1 MWSCLDN
8 QEVGLEAAILER
20 VRNSSLVKWFCADNV
35 AGKGIVFTS
44 NNVIDYAEGGVV
56 SKELVHSNAGSVT
69 LFSFDAGQGLSEH
82 TAPFDAFIQVVDGKM
97 ELTVENIKHVISA
110 GESFIIPSGAPHS
123 VNAPERFKMI
133 ITMIRG

>member
-1 MWSCLDN
+1 MAKV
-8 QEVGLEAAILER
+8 E
-20 VRNSSLVKWFCADNV
+20 
-35 AGKGIVFTS
+35 KGIVFTS

-56 SKELVHSNAGSVT
+56 SKELVHSNT

-97 ELTVENIKHVISA
+97 ELTVENVKHVISA
-110 GESFIIPSGAPHS
+110 GESFIIPSGAPHA